1 MQMVAS
7 ELSPVSKV
15 LDGPHLDA
23 SNTRSFA
30 GGEFLTVRIGA
41 ETYAFE
47 ILKVQEIRSFTE
59 PTRIVGAGD
68 STLGVINLRG
78 VIVPIVDLR
87 KLLGT
92 GSSKSEAAPVVV
104 VLTFTNRTV
113 GVLVDS
119 VCEVI
124 QISTSDLRPAPIM
137 GAGTG
142 MHHVMGLASLPES
155 AEGVAELCI
164 VTDVETLA
172 RSALGSEEITQV
184 LQ

>member
-1 MQMVAS
+1 MQSVERES
-7 ELSPVSKV
+7 GQVSKV
-15 LDGPHLDA
+15 LGALHTA
-23 SNTRSFA
+23 SFG

-87 KLLGT
+87 KLLGLDVRA
-92 GSSKSEAAPVVV
+92 SQAAPVVV
-104 VLTFTNRTV
+104 VLTFSNRTV

-124 QISTSDLRPAPIM
+124 QIGSAELRPAPSM
-137 GAGTG
+137 GVAAG
-142 MHHVMGLASLPES
+142 MSHVMGLASLPGS
-155 AEGVAELCI
+155 TDGVAQLCI
-164 VTDVETLA
+164 VTDVENLA
-172 RSALGSEEITQV
+172 RSALGAADPTTQV